1 MTDSSIT
8 TRPSVTPPA
17 FDGLTDKQARFVV
30 AYLEFG
36 AKRGGATEAALA
48 AGYGG
53 GTNRE
58 AAKVRA
64 SELLRNE
71 AVLKAIRGEVTR
83 SLAGASVIAVR
94 TLVELAESGPPR
106 VRLSA
111 SKEILDRAI
120 GPIMSRNAH
129 IVASAHS
136 IEDVLDMIDREDQHG
151 EVIEADYAETPD
163 EEDP

>member
-1 MTDSSIT
+1 LKDTFAI

-17 FDGLTDKQARFVV
+17 FEGLTDKQARFVV
-30 AYLEFG
+30 AYLELG

-71 AVLKAIRGEVTR
+71 TVLKAIRGEVTR
-83 SLAGASVIAVR
+83 HLTGASVIAVR
-94 TLVELAESGPPR
+94 TLVELAESGPPQ

-111 SKEILDRAI
+111 SKEILDRAV

-129 IVASAHS
+129 VVASGHDIES
-136 IEDVLDMIDREDQHG
+136 ILEFIDREEQRGD
-151 EVIEADYAETPD
+151 VIDADYVETYD
-163 EEDP
+163 DDA

>member
-1 MTDSSIT
+1 MTDSSPTI
-8 TRPSVTPPA
+8 RESVTPPT
-17 FDGLTDKQARFVV
+17 FEGLTDKQARFVV
-30 AYLEFG
+30 AYVESG
-36 AKRGGATEAALA
+36 GKRGGATEAALA

-53 GTNRE
+53 GTSRE
-58 AAKVRA
+58 QAKSRA

-83 SLAGASVIAVR
+83 TLSGASAIAVR
-94 TLVELAESGPPR
+94 TLVDLCESGPPQ

-129 IVASAHS
+129 IVASARS
-136 IEDVLDMIDREDQHG
+136 IEDIIADLDREEASG
-151 EVIEADYAETPD
+151 EVIDAEYAEAYD
-163 EEDP
+163 EDA

>member
-1 MTDSSIT
+1 MTNT
-8 TRPSVTPPA
+8 PQLPRPTVTPPA
-17 FDGLTDKQARFVV
+17 FEGLTDKQARFVV
-30 AYLEFG
+30 AYLELG
-36 AKRGGATEAALA
+36 AKRGGGTEAALA

-53 GTNRE
+53 GTNRD

-71 AVLKAIRGEVTR
+71 AVLKAIRSEVTR

-94 TLVELAESGPPR
+94 TLVELAEAGPPQ

-120 GPIMSRNAH
+120 GPVMSRNAH
-129 IVASAHS
+129 VVASAHS
-136 IEDVLDMIDREDQHG
+136 IEDVIDMLDRQDDRG
-151 EVIEADYAETPD
+151 EVIEGEYVETYD
-163 EEDP
+163 DDA

>member
-1 MTDSSIT
+1 MPDTSIT
-8 TRPSVTPPA
+8 TRQSVTPPA
-17 FDGLTDKQARFVV
+17 FEGLTDKQARFVV
-30 AYLEFG
+30 AYLELG
-36 AKRGGATEAALA
+36 AKRGGGTEAALA

-53 GTNRE
+53 GTNRD

-71 AVLKAIRGEVTR
+71 AVLKAIRSEVTR

-94 TLVELAESGPPR
+94 TLVELAEAGPPQ

-120 GPIMSRNAH
+120 GPVMSRNAH
-129 IVASAHS
+129 VVASAHG
-136 IEDVLDMIDREDQHG
+136 IEDVIDILDRQERG
-151 EVIEADYAETPD
+151 EVIEAEYVETYD
-163 EEDP
+163 EDP

>member
-1 MTDSSIT
+1 MPDSSIP
-8 TRPSVTPPA
+8 TRPTVTPPA
-17 FDGLTDKQARFVV
+17 FEGLTDKQARFVV
-30 AYLEFG
+30 AYVESG
-36 AKRGGATEAALA
+36 GKRGGATEAALA

-53 GTNRE
+53 GTSRE
-58 AAKVRA
+58 QAKVRA

-83 SLAGASVIAVR
+83 SLAGASVIAVQ
-94 TLVELAESGPPR
+94 TLVELAENGPPQ

-129 IVASAHS
+129 IVASARS
-136 IEDVLDMIDREDQHG
+136 IEDIIGDLDREEERG
-151 EVIEADYAETPD
+151 EVIEADYIGTYD
-163 EEDP
+163 EDA

>member
-1 MTDSSIT
+1 MPDSSIT
-8 TRPSVTPPA
+8 TRPTVTPPA
-17 FDGLTDKQARFVV
+17 FEGLTDKQARFVV
-30 AYLEFG
+30 AYLESG
-36 AKRGGATEAALA
+36 GKRGGATEAALA

-94 TLVELAESGPPR
+94 TLVELAESGPPQ

-129 IVASAHS
+129 IVASARS
-136 IEDVLDMIDREDQHG
+136 IEDVIDMIDREDQRG
-151 EVIEADYAETPD
+151 EVIEADYTEAYD
-163 EEDP
+163 EDA